1 MQSSKL
7 TSVFTS
13 FLYDLENR
21 TSASI
26 TLLYFKKK
34 VQLNFLYLHS
44 KTVYA
49 KINPIYFLIFC
60 KTCLHL
66 NLTEHPGMNHLL
78 FLVLSRQLS

>member
-1 MQSSKL
+1 MPSSEL

-13 FLYDLENR
+13 FLYDLENK

-26 TLLYFKKK
+26 TLYVKKK

-66 NLTEHPGMNHLL
+66 NLTIQSIH
-78 FLVLSRQLS
+78 V